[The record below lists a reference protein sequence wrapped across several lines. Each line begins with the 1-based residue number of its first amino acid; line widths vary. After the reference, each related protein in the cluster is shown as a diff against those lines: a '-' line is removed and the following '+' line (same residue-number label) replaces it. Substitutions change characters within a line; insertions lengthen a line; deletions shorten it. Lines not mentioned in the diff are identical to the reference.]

1 MAGAFVYR
9 MPENESTIKK
19 PVEGPEDALEPVSFL
34 QAVEQGFAGAFV
46 TPLNSAQPVSA
57 ISKKAARMMIC
68 LFMQLNFCFTGGP
81 QAHFQ
86 YLPVA
91 FGKFSKDETKIDTEM
106 LHRYHLNM

>member
-1 MAGAFVYR
+1 

-19 PVEGPEDALEPVSFL
+19 PVEGPDDALGVVSFL

-68 LFMQLNFCFTGGP
+68 LFICSFLLFYGQIVYP
-81 QAHFQ
+81 
-86 YLPVA
+86 
-91 FGKFSKDETKIDTEM
+91 
-106 LHRYHLNM
+106 